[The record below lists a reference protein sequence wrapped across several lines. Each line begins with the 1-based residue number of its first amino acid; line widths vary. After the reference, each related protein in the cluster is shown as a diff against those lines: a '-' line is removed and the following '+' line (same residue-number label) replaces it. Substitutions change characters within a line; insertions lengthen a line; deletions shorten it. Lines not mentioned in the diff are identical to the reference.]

1 MSRAADRADA
11 QALGW
16 CMDLVSLV
24 ADARADRAE
33 TLPEDPVFALA
44 LVVLSG
50 VLDHDELVHHLHPG
64 DGVLEGAAAHLQ
76 GQVRR
81 ELLRREIDRLTKNP
95 SERKEDP

>member
-24 ADARADRAE
+24 ARTRADRAE

-64 DGVLEGAAAHLQ
+64 DGVLEGAAATYRARSRHK
-76 GQVRR
+76 
-81 ELLRREIDRLTKNP
+81 LLRREIDRLTKNP
-95 SERKEDP
+95 SEQKENP